1 MVINDRAYGSKLKMR
16 TKKPKM
22 KKGIS
27 VILPFYN
34 SQDTLLE
41 SAKSLLNQKRNK
53 NLPLEVLLID
63 NNSTEDSGKIG
74 HALETVY
81 PDIFR
86 YIQCSEQGVSSARNL
101 GLQLATKE
109 YVMFLDADDAFS
121 LDTVQNVYNFFDKNE
136 DRIEIVFFRRY
147 FMYIDK
153 KGERT
158 YKSHPRNNLFPGTG
172 VYKEEEFG
180 NKLYY
185 MTLNIA
191 IKNNK
196 QQMFDTEIPYGE
208 DMVFISNI
216 LGKNSTIGYVENAHY
231 NYRFSDYS
239 TINKY
244 QSPVYN
250 SELLLSNM
258 EKQFAPYL
266 DRGEKI
272 PKYIQSLAFNEIAWR
287 YSSVANKLFPYH
299 LGKNQFEIW
308 NNKFRKLLRLIDDD
322 IILNYP
328 TLDSFHRYSI
338 LELKDEPIKVALFD
352 RLDFRKNGVQ
362 VLEEKNFET
371 IISDFKIVDNKLYIY
386 SFLKMKLGNKINCR
400 PFVSINGIETELSIW
415 ESISSR
421 YKKRDKSNYFPAYKL
436 ELDLNN
442 LQTNDSLDIYFYYKI
457 GNEVFNI
464 KKYYSVKNRLLDMN
478 DQSLKFEDST
488 EVKSENTVNNISLKW
503 LKNFHLLVTRVDD
516 DEAQEIFDLRTD
528 EMSESIQSI
537 RDNWVADVQTKNVW
551 LYVDNFN
558 TVDNAFYQYVHDI
571 NKNDGIER
579 YYVYKKDFLYIGRY
593 VSKHKIDIDRMNFVL
608 YGSDEHKKLIMR
620 AKFVLASYN
629 EYFATVVPFTKK
641 ELLDLSDIL
650 DFKYIYLQHGVL
662 HAKAPQ
668 TYDVERTY
676 IDKIVTSTDYEGE
689 VFTNELHY
697 DRSDLLQV
705 GMSRFDLHSQSTNKL
720 PRILFAPSWRSK
732 FVGDLNTFDENG
744 DRQINVEEFLHS
756 QYFNSLVDIIQ
767 SDELEKFLDR
777 HGLEL
782 DIKLHPIFS
791 GTLDILE
798 QLINGRKHINVLKEQ
813 KIDSD
818 QYSIFVTDFSS
829 YVFDAVANK
838 TPIIYYELDRE
849 EFLAG
854 NHTYRELYLGFE
866 FGDVVDN
873 VSSFV
878 KTLKNLARRK
888 YTVEPRYLEK
898 MNSFYNYPKHPREEL
913 YKRLKLMEKKL
924 ND

>member
-1 MVINDRAYGSKLKMR
+1 MR
-16 TKKPKM
+16 QKRIKI

-34 SQDTLLE
+34 SQNTLLE
-41 SAKSLLNQKRNK
+41 AAKSLLNQKKDK
-53 NLPLEVLLID
+53 NFPLEVLLID
-63 NNSTEDSGKIG
+63 NNSNDESAKIAL
-74 HALETVY
+74 ALETIY

-86 YIQCSEQGVSSARNL
+86 YILCTDQGVSKARNL

-109 YVMFLDADDAFS
+109 YVMFLDADDSFS
-121 LDTVQNVYNFFDKNE
+121 LDTIQSVYNFFKKNE
-136 DRIEIVFFRRY
+136 NTVDLVFFRRY
-147 FMYIDK
+147 FMYIDQ
-153 KGERT
+153 KGGKT
-158 YKSHPRNNLFPGTG
+158 YKSHPRNNLFPKTG
-172 VYKEEEFG
+172 VYKEEEWG

-196 QQMFDTEIPYGE
+196 QQMFDADIPYGE

-266 DRGEKI
+266 DRGEEI

-299 LGKNQFEIW
+299 LNEKQFSIW
-308 NNKFRKLLRLIDDD
+308 KEKFKKLLRLIDDD

-338 LELKDEPIKVALFD
+338 LELKEEPIKVALFD
-352 RLDFRKNGVQ
+352 RLDFRKYGEQ
-362 VLEEKNFET
+362 ILEEKNFET
-371 IISDFKIVDNKLYIY
+371 VISDFKIVDNKLYIY
-386 SFLKMKLGNKINCR
+386 SFLKMKLGDKINCR
-400 PFVSINGIETELSIW
+400 PFVSINGVERELDIW

-436 ELDLNN
+436 EVNLNDLSI
-442 LQTNDSLDIYFYYKI
+442 DESLDIYFYYKV
-457 GNEVFNI
+457 GKHVFNI
-464 KKYYSVKNRLLDMN
+464 QKYYNVKNRLLDMN
-478 DQSLKFEDST
+478 DKSLKFEDST
-488 EVKSENTVNNISLKW
+488 ETVSENTVNSISLRW
-503 LKNFHLLVTRVDD
+503 LKNFHLLITRVEDN
-516 DEAQEIFDLRTD
+516 EAREIFDSRTELMPD
-528 EMSESIQSI
+528 YLQLI
-537 RDNWVADVQTKNVW
+537 RDNWISSNQTNNVW
-551 LYVDNFN
+551 LYIDNFN

-571 NKNDGIER
+571 EKDDGVER
-579 YYVYKKDFLYIGRY
+579 YYVYKKDFLNLGMYI
-593 VSKHKIDIDRMNFVL
+593 SKHSINIDRMKFVL
-608 YGSDEHKKLIMR
+608 YGSDEHKKLMLR
-620 AKFVLASYN
+620 TEYVLGSYN

-641 ELLDLSDIL
+641 ELLNLSDIL
-650 DFKYIYLQHGVL
+650 NFKYIYLQHGVL

-676 IDKIVTSTDYEGE
+676 IDKIVTSTDYEKE

-697 DRSDLLQV
+697 NRSDLLQV
-705 GMSRFDLHSQSTNKL
+705 GMSRFDLHSKSINKL

-744 DRQINVEEFLHS
+744 DRQINVNEFLHS
-756 QYFNSLVDIIQ
+756 QYFNSLAKIIE
-767 SDELEKFLDR
+767 SDELDKFLSK

-798 QLINGRKHINVLKEQ
+798 KLADGRENINILKEQ
-813 KIDSD
+813 TIDSE
-818 QYSIFVTDFSS
+818 QYLIFVTDFSS

-838 TPIIYYELDRE
+838 MPIIYYELDKE

-866 FGDVVDN
+866 FGDVVNN
-873 VSSFV
+873 VSAFV
-878 KTLKNLARRK
+878 KTLKDFARRK
-888 YTVEPRYLEK
+888 FMVAPQYLEK
-898 MNSFYNYPKHPREEL
+898 MNLFYNYPDHPREEL
-913 YKRLKLMEKKL
+913 YKSLKLMEKES
-924 ND
+924 DE